1 MAPPLPPTSPH
12 ALSSSQVLL
21 RALSPA
27 QALPHNTAPF
37 EACPHPTASRD
48 ERAVDLVIAAKS
60 LALMRRPK
68 VLALTGWS
76 KSTLAN
82 RVDAGDFPAPVPT
95 GPRTVAW
102 VEAEVAA
109 WLEARIS
116 ERNARLE
123 KQKAFDQNTQ
133 SMRGA
138 QA

>member
-1 MAPPLPPTSPH
+1 M
-12 ALSSSQVLL
+12 
-21 RALSPA
+21 
-27 QALPHNTAPF
+27 
-37 EACPHPTASRD
+37 
-48 ERAVDLVIAAKS
+48 DLVIAAKS